1 MKWLNCLIGK
11 EKKSWV
17 QKKDRIQ
24 DKFNGRQVENIV
36 DPSILATKAFKM
48 IKEDYEAS
56 IY

>member
-24 DKFNGRQVENIV
+24 DIFNGLQVENIV